1 MRLILSV
8 CSCVFDFY
16 DKNPSLV
23 CKDGHFS
30 AFFPKSTKT
39 KNKKNC
45 LLAAQI
51 KWPFGDSSHINC
63 CHISVAAALT
73 NKLSEES
80 LEIGNLF

>member
-1 MRLILSV
+1 MTPFCVINTMKNGLQILSLAA
-8 CSCVFDFY
+8 CASE
-16 DKNPSLV
+16 
-23 CKDGHFS
+23 
-30 AFFPKSTKT
+30 T
-39 KNKKNC
+39 KNC
-45 LLAAQI
+45 LLAAQL